1 MYMCIYI
8 YVVYIHIYKLKK
20 KIFLFS
26 LYAYVYVCTP
36 KDLKVL
42 QCTYKYIKYL
52 KYIADY
58 LSVSTSTFLN
68 IELNLSTS
76 TAKTVIKCT

>member
-1 MYMCIYI
+1 MLFLTKLH
-8 YVVYIHIYKLKK
+8 VVTVSLH
-20 KIFLFS
+20 FHFS
-26 LYAYVYVCTP
+26 LLCMYF
-36 KDLKVL
+36 KGLKS
-42 QCTYKYIKYL
+42 TDKYIKYL

-76 TAKTVIKCT
+76 TSTAKTVLKCT

>member
-1 MYMCIYI
+1 MLQLVHIFFSAYI
-8 YVVYIHIYKLKK
+8 YVCA
-20 KIFLFS
+20 S
-26 LYAYVYVCTP
+26 

-42 QCTYKYIKYL
+42 HCTYKYIKYL
-52 KYIADY
+52 NYIADY

-76 TAKTVIKCT
+76 TSTAKTVLSVLKCK

>member
-1 MYMCIYI
+1 MK
-8 YVVYIHIYKLKK
+8 VQLVYI
-20 KIFLFS
+20 FFS
-26 LYAYVYVCTP
+26 AYYVCTS

-42 QCTYKYIKYL
+42 QCTYKSFKYL
-52 KYIADY
+52 KYNADY

-76 TAKTVIKCT
+76 TSTAKTVLKCT

>member
-1 MYMCIYI
+1 MKIQLVYIFFSAYIIYI
-8 YVVYIHIYKLKK
+8 YV
-20 KIFLFS
+20 
-26 LYAYVYVCTP
+26 CTS

-76 TAKTVIKCT
+76 TSTARTVLKCT

>member
-1 MYMCIYI
+1 MYY
-8 YVVYIHIYKLKK
+8 
-20 KIFLFS
+20 
-26 LYAYVYVCTP
+26 YVCTS

-42 QCTYKYIKYL
+42 QCIY

-68 IELNLSTS
+68 IELNLITSTS
-76 TAKTVIKCT
+76 TAKTVLKYKYQSTLPQPCWRTKFPD

>member
-1 MYMCIYI
+1 MKIQL
-8 YVVYIHIYKLKK
+8 VYI
-20 KIFLFS
+20 FFS
-26 LYAYVYVCTP
+26 AYYVCTS
-36 KDLKVL
+36 KDFKVL
-42 QCTYKYIKYL
+42 QCTYKYIKYF

-76 TAKTVIKCT
+76 TSTAKTVLKCT

>member
-1 MYMCIYI
+1 MKIQL
-8 YVVYIHIYKLKK
+8 VYI
-20 KIFLFS
+20 LFS
-26 LYAYVYVCTP
+26 AYYICTS

-58 LSVSTSTFLN
+58 LSVGTSTFLN

-76 TAKTVIKCT
+76 TSTAKTVLKCT